1 MRGIASYRRTDVE
14 SAPKEELVVLL
25 VAAAVQR
32 ADAADAAMARGDRSA
47 WNAEL
52 HVARAIFLEL
62 LHALDPATP
71 AAVADPLRATYK
83 WLVHHVIVAGR
94 EGDRERLAEVRRV
107 TAGLHDTWARALAI
121 HRGEA
126 PAEGAA

>member
-1 MRGIASYRRTDVE
+1 MRGIANYRRTDVE
-14 SAPKEELVVLL
+14 SAPREELVVLL
-25 VAAAVQR
+25 FAAAVR
-32 ADAADAAMARGDRSA
+32 REETADAAMARGDRSA

-62 LHALDPATP
+62 LQALDPATP
-71 AAVADPLRATYK
+71 SAVADPLRTTYR
-83 WLVHHVIVAGR
+83 WLVHHLTVAGR
-94 EGDRERLAEVRRV
+94 DGDRARLAEVRRV

-126 PAEGAA
+126 PAEEGA